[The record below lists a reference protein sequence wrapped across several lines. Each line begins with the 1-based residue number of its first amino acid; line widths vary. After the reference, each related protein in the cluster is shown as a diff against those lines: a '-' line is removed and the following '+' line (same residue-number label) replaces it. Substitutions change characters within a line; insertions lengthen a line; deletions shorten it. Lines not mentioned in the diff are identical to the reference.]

1 MKGRFSLLCMVFYFT
16 VILIVTVFL
25 RGTNDR
31 IFYRLC
37 VINAEQNRLR
47 QQLWHK
53 QLELEQ
59 LINPAAVLDNLGE

>member
-1 MKGRFSLLCMVFYFT
+1 MKGRLCLLCMVFYFT

-25 RGTNDR
+25 RGANDR
-31 IFYRLC
+31 IFYRIC
-37 VINAEQNRLR
+37 VINSRQNRLK

-59 LINPAAVLDNLGE
+59 LINPAAVLDNLME

>member
-1 MKGRFSLLCMVFYFT
+1 MKGRLCLLCMVFYFT

-31 IFYRLC
+31 IFYRFC
-37 VINAEQNRLR
+37 VINSRQNRLK